1 MRCHRPSSSMNLSMD
16 RHSWRCLVTQ
26 KCASWLQVRR
36 HHRAPT
42 SNHHPKAHP
51 TAHPGPPPL
60 IPYVPPKHICAI
72 LASKSFQEKPCA
84 NIGTAPRRDSTF
96 RASIFFPQLHEPN
109 TRSHGPQARARSP
122 SSGVE
127 EHLLHRLHRRHRPR
141 EPLCRHRRRHVRC
154 KSLSRIAL
162 AAAIAPRK
170 RRDEVAGSKSNNEE
184 PSTDSSFGRLVSLS
198 STAAGAS
205 SFFPRKKRNYRE
217 Q

>member
-60 IPYVPPKHICAI
+60 IPYVQPKRICAI

-84 NIGTAPRRDSTF
+84 NIGTARRRSSTF
-96 RASIFFPQLHEPN
+96 RASIFFLPQLPPAKHPKPWPPSAHPFPVV
-109 TRSHGPQARARSP
+109 RSRRASSP
-122 SSGVE
+122 
-127 EHLLHRLHRRHRPR
+127 PR
-141 EPLCRHRRRHVRC
+141 TPP
-154 KSLSRIAL
+154 SPT
-162 AAAIAPRK
+162 PRT
-170 RRDEVAGSKSNNEE
+170 A
-184 PSTDSSFGRLVSLS
+184 LS
-198 STAAGAS
+198 SPAS
-205 SFFPRKKRNYRE
+205 PCSL
-217 Q
+217 